1 MYSAFGI
8 WEWVGARIEGG
19 GGGSGVRNTQF
30 TEMVVLT
37 KFYNVIQNKPKR
49 SKTLLKAVKKC

>member
-1 MYSAFGI
+1 MYLAFGI

-19 GGGSGVRNTQF
+19 GGVRNTQF

>member
-1 MYSAFGI
+1 M
-8 WEWVGARIEGG
+8 GG
-19 GGGSGVRNTQF
+19 GKNSGGRSEVRDTQF